1 MATTISTTSFS
12 SKSKSQSHSES
23 KSQSQS
29 QSQSTTKKVL
39 DEKLLQ
45 TILSGLTGR
54 MTDEEISA
62 YAENLLR
69 PTLSAQLE
77 AAQQNYETAKLSREQ
92 EIESLAAALSR
103 DIGKQE
109 RAYARSAAQVQTA
122 ALARGM
128 GRSSYALET
137 LAQQGN
143 ELARAVRELTQES
156 TQKEAHLRDQITQA
170 AQQNAQT
177 QGRLNADYA
186 KQLAASVQEMKRQQN
201 QQYNSNY
208 LAAVTG
214 SMGSQTTG
222 TQQSTGTS
230 TTDTQSTSK
239 SSGSSTTVTK
249 RIGGS
254 TKKTSNADQVD
265 AISGAAPKAKK

>member
-29 QSQSTTKKVL
+29 QSQSSTKKVL
-39 DEKLLQ
+39 DEQLLN

-54 MTDEEISA
+54 MTDEEIDA

-69 PTLSAQLE
+69 PTLNAQLE

-103 DIGKQE
+103 DIDKQE
-109 RAYARSAAQVQTA
+109 RAYAKNAAQVQTA
-122 ALARGM
+122 ALERGM
-128 GRSSYALET
+128 GRSSYTLEMLARQGDE
-137 LAQQGN
+137 LAQ
-143 ELARAVRELTQES
+143 AVRELTQES
-156 TQKEAHLRDQITQA
+156 TRKEAQLRDQIALADQHRA
-170 AQQNAQT
+170 KT
-177 QGRLNADYA
+177 QGRLNADYVQ
-186 KQLAASVQEMKRQQN
+186 QLAASVQEMKRQQN

-208 LAAVTG
+208 LAAVSG
-214 SMGSQTTG
+214 SMGSQTAG
-222 TQQSTGTS
+222 TQQSSGTS
-230 TTDTQSTSK
+230 TTDTQSSSK

-249 RIGGS
+249 TIGSGS
-254 TKKTSNADQVD
+254 KKASSSDKVD
-265 AISGAAPKAKK
+265 AVSSAAKKR